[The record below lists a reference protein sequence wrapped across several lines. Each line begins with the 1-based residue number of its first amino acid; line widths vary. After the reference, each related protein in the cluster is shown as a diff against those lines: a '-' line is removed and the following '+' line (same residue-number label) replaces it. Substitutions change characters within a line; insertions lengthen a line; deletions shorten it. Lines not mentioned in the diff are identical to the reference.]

1 MRTRSNYAIRRAD
14 HSDPRPGEVS
24 LRRAGYCGCGRRTRR
39 PFHSGPGWRSG
50 TPGGQLPDGIGEL
63 LLAEE
68 RAVERFDSEEFLHR
82 IQQRL
87 GGSAADAELATRA
100 VMSTIVDAVSDGE
113 KVAFVNQLPLGYSQF
128 CFEQVS

>member
-1 MRTRSNYAIRRAD
+1 MQYDELITAIRDRGRFL
-14 HSDPRPGEVS
+14 SDEQATAAAAAVLGVLSTRDLGGEAER
-24 LRRAGYCGCGRRTRR
+24 LAA
-39 PFHSGPGWRSG
+39 
-50 TPGGQLPDGIGEL
+50 QLPDGIGEL